1 MSVHTF
7 NIPAAI
13 NGEQLREE
21 LGADSVYINEDSL
34 YIVGNLT
41 EAQAQSG
48 IDAHIPVAPKVP
60 TAAEKLFAA
69 TGLTVAEYKA
79 LGL

>member
-1 MSVHTF
+1 MTNPMIRIHNTETDT
-7 NIPAAI
+7 II
-13 NGEQLREE
+13 DREM
-21 LGADSVYINEDSL
+21 
-34 YIVGNLT
+34 T
-41 EAQAQSG
+41 EAEFTEYQEQKA
-48 IDAHIPVAPKVP
+48 IDALPKLEP